1 MKKEVLL
8 QMLAEG
14 QTTIQFTKKDG
25 TLRVMNC
32 TRDPKLIPSGYHPK
46 TSEDNTKLESSDNIR
61 VFDLENSGWR
71 SFNFS
76 SIK

>member
-8 QMLAEG
+8 KVLSEG
-14 QTTIQFTKKDG
+14 QTTVQFTKKDG
-25 TLRVMNC
+25 TLRTMNC
-32 TRDPKLIPSGYHPK
+32 TRDPKLIPSEYHPK
-46 TSEDNTKLESSDNIR
+46 TSEDNATLESSDNIR
-61 VFDLENSGWR
+61 VFDLENNGWR